1 MIKLRNILLLLAIIG
16 MTAWFSSCDSEKELV
31 IYEEDLPIMSETL
44 YMLGSAAPCGWSIT
58 DPTRLH
64 QLKKTLLYLHG
75 RELSVWVN

>member
-58 DPTRLH
+58 DPTPFTPTKRRPS
-64 QLKKTLLYLHG
+64 YIYMG
-75 RELSVWVN
+75 GNSRYG